1 MGIHSNGTTSN
12 NGRPLRSVYLD
23 HAATTGVLPEVVD
36 VMLPYYTEKYGNPSS
51 VHAWGRAA
59 HQGMEGARR
68 QVANVLGCRPREIVF
83 TSGGTESDNMAMKG
97 VAWAYKRSLRPTADG
112 GRSTAD
118 DQHSPSTVHH
128 PSSNG
133 PGHIIISAIEHHAI
147 IHSAEELE
155 HFGFEVTTVPVDS
168 YGIVD
173 PRDVERAMRPDTVL
187 VSIMYANNE
196 IGTIQPVREIAD
208 IAHRGGAYFHTDA
221 VQAGAYLPLKV
232 DDLGADLLSL
242 SAHKFYG
249 PKGVGILYIRNGTV
263 IVPIQHGGSQES
275 RRRASTE
282 NVPGIVGLG
291 AALARAHANL
301 ESEGDYIRGLR
312 DRLIAG
318 IIERIPGSHLMGHPT
333 ERLPNNANF
342 CIEGLEAETLLLKL
356 DMRGIGASSGAA
368 CASGST
374 EPSHVLRALGVPRDL
389 AEGSLRLTLGLDNT
403 ADDIGYTLDVLASC
417 VAELRTS
424 EPARV

>member
-12 NGRPLRSVYLD
+12 NGIPQRSVYLD

-36 VMLPYYTEKYGNPSS
+36 AIIPYYTEKYGNPSS

-59 HQGMEGARR
+59 HQGMEAARR
-68 QVANVLGCRPREIVF
+68 QVSVVLGCRPREIVF
-83 TSGGTESDNMAMKG
+83 TSGGTESDNLAMKG
-97 VAWAYKRSLRPTADG
+97 VAWAWRRRTTDDGRPAD
-112 GRSTAD
+112 
-118 DQHSPSTVHH
+118 
-128 PSSNG
+128 G

-155 HFGFEVTTVPVDS
+155 QHGFEITTVPVDS
-168 YGIVD
+168 YGVVNPD
-173 PRDVERAMRPDTVL
+173 DVARAMRPDTIL

-196 IGTIQPVREIAD
+196 IGTIQPVRQIAD
-208 IAHRGGAYFHTDA
+208 IAHAGGAYFHTDA
-221 VQAGAYLPLKV
+221 VQAGGYLSLNV
-232 DDLGADLLSL
+232 NELGADMLSL

-249 PKGVGILYIRNGTV
+249 PKGVGILYIKNGTA
-263 IVPIQHGGSQES
+263 ILPIQHGGSQES

-291 AALARAHANL
+291 VALTRSHANL
-301 ESEGDYIRGLR
+301 QAEGEYVRNLR
-312 DRLIAG
+312 DRLVNG
-318 IIERIPGSHLMGHPT
+318 IMERIPNVHYMGHPT
-333 ERLPNNANF
+333 ERLPNNASF
-342 CIEGLEAETLLLKL
+342 CIEGIEAETLLLKL

-389 AEGSLRLTLGLDNT
+389 AEGSLRLTLGIDNT
-403 ADDIGYTLDVLASC
+403 AEDIDYTLEVLQSC

-424 EPARV
+424 EPAMQV